1 MARASQ
7 FIFLEAFS
15 YPLVSSHQS
24 LIIMS
29 TDPESL
35 PGLEIDELLAKIKRS
50 HTLYYKMINIE
61 IWALVETLDQFFPGA
76 WNRFMTNRQT
86 SMKQFL
92 ERQRNKT
99 KSPSKEENP
108 DQ

>member
-1 MARASQ
+1 
-7 FIFLEAFS
+7 
-15 YPLVSSHQS
+15 
-24 LIIMS
+24 MS

-35 PGLEIDELLAKIKRS
+35 PGLEVDELLVKIKRS
-50 HTLYYKMINIE
+50 HSLYYKMINIE

-92 ERQRNKT
+92 ERQRKKNKH
-99 KSPSKEENP
+99 PIEKEENE
-108 DQ
+108 DKSD